1 MDIFAIILLLVI
13 IITPL
18 VFNGISRL
26 KAKSRRQDIYISA
39 RCEDFFGG
47 KTMETLTRDF
57 KNRHPD
63 FWITLLSVG
72 GEKNREPDIL
82 FFDEVEFNALA
93 ADGTLLPFDSF
104 FDNEDGGQIPAVPLV
119 SFMDLLFYNIELLQ
133 AAGFDRPPKTRDEY
147 LEYMRAI
154 SPSVGGVP
162 NGAGLQKLSM
172 SRDVFSW
179 IWAGGG
185 DFWTDPNSAP
195 VINTA
200 RFINDFNFFEKLY
213 RVEANMT
220 GEQAV
225 EGFAQG
231 KIAMIIASSRNI
243 PVFREK
249 MGDDA
254 FGITTIPGAGTV
266 GKYNV
271 CLTGIFA
278 GINKNCPSPGAAMVF
293 LEFLAEQSPLLCAQ
307 LKAVPGHVRELIGE
321 NKNYLKEDPLYAKAW
336 DIYESSAVVRGFWG
350 FHGAREYED
359 AVREELGVF
368 LKNGG
373 GSREAANAIQRRW
386 DGIYKGTIPQN

>member
-1 MDIFAIILLLVI
+1 
-13 IITPL
+13 L

-39 RCEDFFGG
+39 RCEEFFGV
-47 KTMETLTRDF
+47 KTLEELAREF
-57 KNRHPD
+57 NKQNPD
-63 FWITLLSVG
+63 LRIVLPGAG

-82 FFDEVEFNALA
+82 FFDEGEFNALA

-104 FDNEDGGQIPAVPLV
+104 FDNEHGGQILAVPLV
-119 SFMDLLFYNIELLQ
+119 SFMDLLFYNIGLLR

-147 LEYMRAI
+147 LDYARAI
-154 SPSVGGVP
+154 SPSVGGVLA
-162 NGAGLQKLSM
+162 GAELEKLSM

-185 DFWTDPNSAP
+185 DFWTEPNSAP

-200 RFINDFNFFEKLY
+200 RLINDFGFFEKLY
-213 RVEANMT
+213 RGEANMT

-243 PVFREK
+243 PAFREK

-266 GKYNV
+266 GKYNI
-271 CLTGIFA
+271 CLSGIFA
-278 GINKNCPSPGAAMVF
+278 GLNKNCPNPGAARVF
-293 LEFLAEQSPLLCAQ
+293 LEFLAEQSPLLCAR
-307 LKAVPGHVRELIGE
+307 LKAVPGYVRELIGE

-336 DIYESSAVVRGFWG
+336 DIYESSGVVRGFWG

-368 LKNGG
+368 LKNGV
-373 GSREAANAIQRRW
+373 GSREAVTAIQRRW
-386 DGIYKGTIPQN
+386 DGIYKETAPQN